1 MKYRKFGSLDWNVSE
16 IGLGCWQIGADW
28 GEVREDKAKEV
39 LKSSFENGVNFFD
52 TADVY
57 GMGRSEKF
65 VGEFIKSVSERIYV
79 ATKAGRQI
87 NPHVAEGYYNKEL
100 MESYVDQS
108 LSNLNVETIDLLQ
121 MHCPPTEVYSSD
133 HTFDMLDH
141 LVSKGKIQH
150 YGFSVQ
156 TVDEALACIKRPN
169 TKSIQVIFNIF
180 RQKPAEKLFEIAKE
194 KKVAIIVRV
203 PLASGLLTGKFSK
216 DSSFAPDDHRNY
228 NINGDAFDVGE
239 TFSGVNFNK
248 ALDAVEDLKNI
259 LPTEITLSQLSLRWI
274 LMHDAVSVVIPGA
287 KNKDHVNLNTSSSN
301 INDISSLMDKISN
314 IYTEY
319 FFDDVHHRW

>member
-39 LKSSFENGVNFFD
+39 LKSSFDNGVNFFD

-248 ALDAVEDLKNI
+248 ALDAVEDLKSI
-259 LPTEITLSQLSLRWI
+259 LPTDITLSQLSLRWI

-301 INDISSLMDKISN
+301 INEISSLMEKISN

>member
-259 LPTEITLSQLSLRWI
+259 LPTDITLSQLSLRWI

-287 KNKDHVNLNTSSSN
+287 KNKEHVNLNTSSSN
-301 INDISSLMDKISN
+301 INEISSLMDKISN

>member
-28 GEVREDKAKEV
+28 GEVSEDKAKEV

-87 NPHVAEGYYNKEL
+87 NPHVAKGYYNKEL

-301 INDISSLMDKISN
+301 INEISSLMDKISN

>member
-39 LKSSFENGVNFFD
+39 LKSSFDNGVNFFD

-65 VGEFIKSVSERIYV
+65 VGEFIKSVSEKIYV

-301 INDISSLMDKISN
+301 INEISSLMEKISN

>member
-28 GEVREDKAKEV
+28 GEVSEDKAKEV
-39 LKSSFENGVNFFD
+39 LKSSLENGVNFFD

-301 INDISSLMDKISN
+301 INEISSLMDKISN

>member
-28 GEVREDKAKEV
+28 GEVSEDKAKEV

-133 HTFDMLDH
+133 HAFEMLDY
-141 LVSKGKIQH
+141 LVSKGKIQN

-180 RQKPAEKLFEIAKE
+180 RQKPAEKLFQIAKE

-301 INDISSLMDKISN
+301 INEISSLMEKISN

>member
-16 IGLGCWQIGADW
+16 VSLGCWQIGADW
-28 GEVREDKAKEV
+28 GTVSEDKAKEV

-87 NPHVAEGYYNKEL
+87 NPHVAEGYYDKAL
-100 MESYVDQS
+100 METYVDQS

-133 HTFDMLDH
+133 KTFEMLDY
-141 LVSKGKIQH
+141 LVSKGKIQN

-156 TVDEALACIKRPN
+156 TVDEALECIKRPN

-180 RQKPAEKLFEIAKE
+180 RQKPAEELFKIAKE
-194 KKVAIIVRV
+194 KEIAIIVRV
-203 PLASGLLTGKFSK
+203 PLASGLLTGKFNK

-239 TFSGVNFNK
+239 TFSGVNFTK
-248 ALDAVEDLKNI
+248 ALEAVDDLKKI
-259 LPTEITLSQLSLRWI
+259 LPDGMTLSQLSLKWI
-274 LMHDAVSVVIPGA
+274 LMHDAVSIVIPGA
-287 KNKDHVNLNTSSSN
+287 KNKEHVSLNTSSSQ
-301 INDISSLMDKISN
+301 IEDISSLMNQINSV
-314 IYTEY
+314 YTKY
-319 FFDDVHHRW
+319 FYDDIHHRW

>member
-1 MKYRKFGSLDWNVSE
+1 MKYRKFGSLNWNVSE
-16 IGLGCWQIGADW
+16 VGLGCWQIGADW
-28 GEVREDKAKEV
+28 GNVTEDSAQEI
-39 LKSSFENGVNFFD
+39 LKSSYENGVNFFD

-65 VGEFIKSVSERIYV
+65 VGEFLKSVSERIYV

-87 NPHVAEGYYNKEL
+87 NPHVAKGYYDKDL
-100 MESYVDQS
+100 MESYVNQS

-133 HTFDMLDH
+133 NTFEMLDY
-141 LVSKGKIQH
+141 LVSKGKIQN

-156 TVDEALACIKRPN
+156 TVDEALECIKRPN

-180 RQKPAEKLFEIAKE
+180 RQKPAEKLFKIAKE

-203 PLASGLLTGKFSK
+203 PLASGLLTGKFNK

-228 NINGDAFDVGE
+228 NINGDVFDVGE

-248 ALDAVEDLKNI
+248 ALEAVDELKNI
-259 LPTEITLSQLSLRWI
+259 LPEGITLSQLSLKWI
-274 LMHDAVSVVIPGA
+274 LMHDAVSIVIPGA
-287 KNKDHVNLNTSSSN
+287 KNKDHVGLNTSSSELDN
-301 INDISSLMDKISN
+301 ISSLMNEINSV
-314 IYTEY
+314 YTKY

>member
-1 MKYRKFGSLDWNVSE
+1 MKKRKFGNLDWQVSE

-28 GEVREDKAKEV
+28 GNVSEDSAKEI

-65 VGEFIKSVSERIYV
+65 VGKFLKSVSEKIYV

-87 NPHVAEGYYNKEL
+87 NPHLAEGYYDKVL

-133 HTFDMLDH
+133 KTFEMLDY
-141 LVSKGKIQH
+141 LVSKGKIQN

-156 TVDEALACIKRPN
+156 TVDEALECIKRPN

-180 RQKPAEKLFEIAKE
+180 RQKPAEELFKIAKE
-194 KKVAIIVRV
+194 KEIAIIVRV
-203 PLASGLLTGKFSK
+203 PLASGLLTGKFNK

-239 TFSGVNFNK
+239 TFSGVNFTK
-248 ALDAVEDLKNI
+248 ALEAVDDLKNI
-259 LPTEITLSQLSLRWI
+259 LPDGMTLSQLSLKWI
-274 LMHDAVSVVIPGA
+274 LMHDAVTVVIPGA
-287 KNKDHVNLNTSSSN
+287 KNKEHVNLNTSSSE
-301 INDISSLMDKISN
+301 IEDISSLMNQINSV
-314 IYTEY
+314 YTKY
-319 FFDDVHHRW
+319 FYDDVHHRW

>member
-1 MKYRKFGSLDWNVSE
+1 MKYRKFGSLEWNVSE

-28 GEVREDKAKEV
+28 GNVSEKKANEV

-65 VGEFIKSVSERIYV
+65 VGDFLKSVSDRIYV

-87 NPHVAEGYYNKEL
+87 NPHVAKGYYDKDL

-108 LSNLNVETIDLLQ
+108 LSNLKVETIDLLQ

-133 HTFDMLDH
+133 NTFEMLDY
-141 LVSKGKIQH
+141 LVSKGKIQN

-156 TVDEALACIKRPN
+156 TVDEALECIKRPN

-180 RQKPAEKLFEIAKE
+180 RQKPAEKLFKIAKE

-203 PLASGLLTGKFSK
+203 PLASGLLTGKFNK

-248 ALDAVEDLKNI
+248 ALEAVDELKNI
-259 LPTEITLSQLSLRWI
+259 LPEGITLSQLSLKWI
-274 LMHDAVSVVIPGA
+274 LMHDAVSIVIPGA
-287 KNKDHVNLNTSSSN
+287 KNKDHVGLNTSSSELDN
-301 INDISSLMDKISN
+301 ISSLMNEINSV
-314 IYTEY
+314 YTKY
-319 FFDDVHHRW
+319 FFDDVHHRL

>member
-16 IGLGCWQIGADW
+16 VGLGCWQIGADW
-28 GEVREDKAKEV
+28 GNVTEDSAQEI
-39 LKSSFENGVNFFD
+39 LKSSYENGVNFFD

-65 VGEFIKSVSERIYV
+65 VGEFLKSVSERIYV

-87 NPHVAEGYYNKEL
+87 NPHIAEGYYDKAL

-133 HTFDMLDH
+133 NTFEMLDY
-141 LVSKGKIQH
+141 LVGKGKIQN

-156 TVDEALACIKRPN
+156 TVDEALECIKRPN

-180 RQKPAEKLFEIAKE
+180 RQKPAEKLFKIAKE

-203 PLASGLLTGKFSK
+203 PLASGLLTGKFNKIST
-216 DSSFAPDDHRNY
+216 FAPDDHRNY

-248 ALDAVEDLKNI
+248 ALEAVDELKNI
-259 LPTEITLSQLSLRWI
+259 LPEGITLSQLSLKWI
-274 LMHDAVSVVIPGA
+274 LMHDAVSIIIPGA
-287 KNKDHVNLNTSSSN
+287 KNKDHVGLNTSSSELN
-301 INDISSLMDKISN
+301 EISFLMNEINSV
-314 IYTEY
+314 YTKY
-319 FFDDVHHRW
+319 FFDDIHHRW

>member
-28 GEVREDKAKEV
+28 GEVSEDKAKEV
-39 LKSSFENGVNFFD
+39 LKSSLENGVNFFD

-259 LPTEITLSQLSLRWI
+259 LPTDITLSQLSLRWI

-301 INDISSLMDKISN
+301 INEISSLMEKISN